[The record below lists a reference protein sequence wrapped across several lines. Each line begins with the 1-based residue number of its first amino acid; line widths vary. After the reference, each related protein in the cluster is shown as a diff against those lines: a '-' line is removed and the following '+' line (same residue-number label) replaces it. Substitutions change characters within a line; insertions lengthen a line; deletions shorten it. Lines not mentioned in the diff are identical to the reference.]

1 MYLDCKSISEI
12 CRGRSIALLS
22 EEREAAGEARAGAI
36 DAVITWV
43 DDSAPGY
50 LDQLKSHATVAPDTD
65 PSRTRDNLELLRFG
79 LRALERN
86 APWIRHIFLLTC
98 RPQKP
103 GWLAA
108 AHPRLSVIHHDEIMP
123 AAILPTFN
131 SFAIISHMHLIPG
144 LSENF
149 LYLEDDM
156 LLLRPVT
163 PGDFMDT
170 AGKPLVFERG
180 KLTPVYETIR
190 RPETERPWNLALAES
205 NRLLDEAFG
214 PARRRYANHV
224 PLLINKRQWQ
234 HMTERFPEAFRHT
247 RQSRFRARG
256 NIAPEYLYP
265 QLLLSEGAGRR
276 AREDTLRDSCGY
288 VPLEDI
294 WPVTAYALWKVRR
307 RWPKWVT
314 LNDNFGARPNRTTE
328 RLTRD
333 FLNSAFSQPSS
344 FER

>member
-1 MYLDCKSISEI
+1 MLIEELEGS
-12 CRGRSIALLS
+12 RRS
-22 EEREAAGEARAGAI
+22 RADTKAI

-50 LDQLKSHATVAPDTD
+50 LDQLKAYATAAPDTD

-79 LRALERN
+79 LRAVERN
-86 APWIRHIFLLTC
+86 APWIRHIYLLTC
-98 RPQKP
+98 RPQRP
-103 GWLAA
+103 GWLVA

-131 SFAIISHMHLIPG
+131 SFAIVSHMHLIPG

-156 LLLRPVT
+156 LLLRPVR
-163 PGDFMDT
+163 PADFIDMQ
-170 AGKPLVFERG
+170 GKVLVFERG
-180 KLTPVYETIR
+180 KLTPVYAAIR
-190 RPETERPWNLALAES
+190 RPEAERPWNLALAES

-224 PLLINKRQWQ
+224 PLLVNKRQWQ
-234 HMTERFPEAFRHT
+234 CMMEKFPDAFRLT

-265 QLLLSEGAGRR
+265 QLLLSGNLGKRAGGDVL
-276 AREDTLRDSCGY
+276 RECCGY
-288 VPLEDI
+288 VPLENI

-328 RLTRD
+328 RLARD
-333 FLNSAFSQPSS
+333 FLNRAFPQPSS

>member
-1 MYLDCKSISEI
+1 MAEKADS
-12 CRGRSIALLS
+12 
-22 EEREAAGEARAGAI
+22 AI

-43 DDSAPGY
+43 DDSTPGY
-50 LDQLKSHATVAPDTD
+50 LDLLRSYAAVAPDRD

-79 LRALERN
+79 LRGLERH
-86 APWIRHIFLLTC
+86 APWIRRVYLLTC

-103 GWLAA
+103 DWLAA

-123 AAILPTFN
+123 AHILPAFN
-131 SFAIISHMHLIPG
+131 SFAIVSHMHLIPG

-156 LLLRPVT
+156 LLLRPVA
-163 PGDFMDT
+163 PANFMDE

-180 KLTPVYETIR
+180 RLTPVYASIR

-205 NRLLDEAFG
+205 NRLLDQAFG
-214 PARRRYANHV
+214 PAQRRYANHV
-224 PLLINKRQWQ
+224 PLLVNRRQWQ
-234 HMTERFPEAFRHT
+234 RMTERFPEAFQHT

-265 QLLLSEGAGRR
+265 QLLLSEGLGTR
-276 AREDTLRDSCGY
+276 ASADVLRDSCGY
-288 VPLEDI
+288 VPLENF
-294 WPVTAYALWKVRR
+294 WPVTAYGLWKLRR
-307 RWPKWVT
+307 QWPKWVT

-333 FLNSAFSQPSS
+333 FLVSAFPQPSS